1 MTAQA
6 CEGCAQLIERL
17 NEATIRLAPATRE
30 AAEVHRIAIQA
41 RGVGGAPRSA
51 FTRASVEALRRCNH
65 RDGHELSL
73 RAEEA
78 LTIETYRECPCC
90 DARLWISV
98 PSVGAILDAA
108 AATGAARVP
117 DLDIELTRREEQ
129 VLSVLHRSPYPLRH
143 EQLAA
148 LVWSEPDRTHD
159 VRSVLYRLRRK
170 LRTSGWLIPFP
181 PKGRGVR
188 LVRKATELPQARA
201 NPDGQ
206 ETHGGSDITLA
217 SAA

>member
-1 MTAQA
+1 VTAPP
-6 CEGCAQLIERL
+6 CEGCAHLIERL
-17 NEATIRLAPATRE
+17 SETTDRLAAATRE
-30 AAEVHRIAIQA
+30 AAEVHRIAIDA
-41 RGVGGAPRSA
+41 PGVGGAPRSA
-51 FTRASVEALRRCNH
+51 FTRASVETLRRCNH

-73 RAEEA
+73 GADEA
-78 LTIETYRECPCC
+78 LAIETYRECPCC
-90 DARLWISV
+90 EARLWISV

-108 AATGAARVP
+108 AASGAARVP
-117 DLDIELTRREEQ
+117 DLDIELTRREQQ
-129 VLSVLHRSPYPLRH
+129 VLNVLHRSQYPLRH

-188 LVRKATELPQARA
+188 LVRDATEHPQEGTKS
-201 NPDGQ
+201 DGY
-206 ETHGGSDITLA
+206 EPGGQSDLKLA

>member
-1 MTAQA
+1 
-6 CEGCAQLIERL
+6 
-17 NEATIRLAPATRE
+17 
-30 AAEVHRIAIQA
+30 
-41 RGVGGAPRSA
+41 VGGAPLSA
-51 FTRASVEALRRCNH
+51 FTSVETLRRCNH
-65 RDGHELSL
+65 RDGHELIL
-73 RAEEA
+73 GADEA

-90 DARLWISV
+90 DARLWVSV

-108 AATGAARVP
+108 AAIGAVSVP
-117 DLDIELTRREEQ
+117 DIDVVLTRREQQ
-129 VLSVLHRSPYPLRH
+129 VLNVLHRSPYPLRH

-181 PKGRGVR
+181 PKGGGVR
-188 LVRKATELPQARA
+188 LVRNATEHPQARA
-201 NPDGQ
+201 KPDGQ
-206 ETHGGSDITLA
+206 ETPGGSDIRLA

>member
-1 MTAQA
+1 VTAQG
-6 CEGCAQLIERL
+6 CQGCAHLIERL
-17 NEATIRLAPATRE
+17 SEATDRLAAATRQ
-30 AAEVHRIAIQA
+30 AAEVHRRAIEPPS
-41 RGVGGAPRSA
+41 VGGSPQSA
-51 FTRASVEALRRCNH
+51 LARASVETLRRCNH
-65 RDGHELSL
+65 REGHELSL

-108 AATGAARVP
+108 AALGAGRVS
-117 DLDIELTRREEQ
+117 DLDIELTRREQQ
-129 VLSVLHRSPYPLRH
+129 VLYVLHRSPHPLRH

-188 LVRKATELPQARA
+188 LVRNATEQLQAGA

-206 ETHGGSDITLA
+206 ETQGADIKLA

>member
-1 MTAQA
+1 VTAQG
-6 CEGCAQLIERL
+6 CEGCAHLIERPS
-17 NEATIRLAPATRE
+17 EATNRLAAATRQ
-30 AAEVHRIAIQA
+30 AAEVHRIAIEAQA
-41 RGVGGAPRSA
+41 VGRARQSTFARAPVG
-51 FTRASVEALRRCNH
+51 TLRRCNH
-65 RDGHELSL
+65 REGHELSL

-108 AATGAARVP
+108 VASGATSVP
-117 DLDIELTRREEQ
+117 DLDIELTRREQQ
-129 VLSVLHRSPYPLRH
+129 VLNVLHRSPYPLRH

-188 LVRKATELPQARA
+188 LVRNAPEHPQAGA
-201 NPDGQ
+201 KPDGQ
-206 ETHGGSDITLA
+206 ETHGGSDIKLA